1 MMKQKR
7 IVAVALG
14 LALSVS
20 PMIVLPTA
28 FADQVSGNPSSSIS
42 ARSTAPNPLDKFS
55 AEEKAYLEAN
65 YFTFPSTTDTSK
77 GFDGWNPS
85 VTEYTGLK
93 TTDVDGL
100 HNSNSKYEVVKDGD
114 ALFHYTG
121 ASGKDESGAKVAIW
135 SNGATAHAG
144 EKYDTR
150 TVTYTGRKSGASIT
164 YVFTTLSKVN
174 VPGVNDSGT
183 TGGATNTKGLNADE
197 KAFIDKYKDTI
208 ASALGID
215 GFAPSTTDYYGV
227 KESVL
232 DTVADKIPTA
242 NKGLKLLGA
251 PIEIDTNATGWL
263 ADGKTTQTKPAGT
276 DLAYRVTIRG
286 KSGGTVAYTLHT
298 RTLTIMD
305 KADAAELKNVTAT
318 ANGKQIQGFD
328 PTKTGTWTVPD
339 GAEVKLS
346 GLPDGW
352 GSYKNL
358 DAKPGT
364 LSYDIKKG
372 DVTVVTWTF
381 TYDSTTDPD
390 KPSTGADVLKGVAA
404 TVDGKP
410 LPSFDPTKS
419 GTYRV
424 ATGAEV
430 KISNVPSDWKLD
442 KTASDSKL
450 VFTASKDGTTVTW
463 TFEYQGKDD
472 DGATTN
478 PGDNAGNNSQNN
490 NVDTTSKPPVN
501 GANPLASTGV
511 GIGWVGWLI
520 GILAIIGGALGI
532 TVAVRKPKGKATDET
547 PAPEADDSEASSDQP
562 LNS

>member
-7 IVAVALG
+7 IVAVELG

-55 AEEKAYLEAN
+55 TEEKAFLN
-65 YFTFPSTTDTSK
+65 
-77 GFDGWNPS
+77 N
-85 VTEYTGLK
+85 
-93 TTDVDGL
+93 
-100 HNSNSKYEVVKDGD
+100 HKD
-114 ALFHYTG
+114 
-121 ASGKDESGAKVAIW
+121 K
-135 SNGATAHAG
+135 
-144 EKYDTR
+144 
-150 TVTYTGRKSGASIT
+150 
-164 YVFTTLSKVN
+164 
-174 VPGVNDSGT
+174 
-183 TGGATNTKGLNADE
+183 
-197 KAFIDKYKDTI
+197 I

-215 GFAPSTTDYYGV
+215 GFDPSTTDYYGV
-227 KESVL
+227 KESAL
-232 DTVADKIPTA
+232 DTVAGKIPTS
-242 NKGLKLLGA
+242 NTGLLKPMGA
-251 PIEIDTNATGWL
+251 PLEIDTNATGWL
-263 ADGKTTQTKPAGT
+263 VDGKIAKDKPSSG
-276 DLAYRVTIRG
+276 DMAYRVTIKG

-298 RTLTIMD
+298 ASQD
-305 KADAAELKNVTAT
+305 ASSKADPGELKGVTAT
-318 ANGKQIQGFD
+318 ANGKPVDGFA

-352 GSYKNL
+352 ASYKNL

-390 KPSTGADVLKGVAA
+390 KPATGVDALKGVTA

-450 VFTASKDGTTVTW
+450 VFAASKDGTTVTW

-472 DGATTN
+472 GGATTN

-490 NVDTTSKPPVN
+490 NDGTTSKPPVN
-501 GANPLASTGV
+501 GVSPLASTGV

-547 PAPEADDSEASSDQP
+547 PEADDSEASSDQP
-562 LNS
+562 RNA

>member
-55 AEEKAYLEAN
+55 TEEKAFLN
-65 YFTFPSTTDTSK
+65 
-77 GFDGWNPS
+77 N
-85 VTEYTGLK
+85 
-93 TTDVDGL
+93 
-100 HNSNSKYEVVKDGD
+100 HKD
-114 ALFHYTG
+114 
-121 ASGKDESGAKVAIW
+121 K
-135 SNGATAHAG
+135 
-144 EKYDTR
+144 
-150 TVTYTGRKSGASIT
+150 
-164 YVFTTLSKVN
+164 
-174 VPGVNDSGT
+174 
-183 TGGATNTKGLNADE
+183 
-197 KAFIDKYKDTI
+197 I

-215 GFAPSTTDYYGV
+215 GFDPSTTDYYGV
-227 KESVL
+227 KESAL
-232 DTVADKIPTA
+232 DTVAGKIPTS
-242 NKGLKLLGA
+242 NTGLLKPMGA
-251 PIEIDTNATGWL
+251 PLEIDTNATGWL
-263 ADGKTTQTKPAGT
+263 VDGKIAKDKPSSG
-276 DLAYRVTIRG
+276 DLAYRVTIKG
-286 KSGGTVAYTLHT
+286 KKSGGTVAYTLHT
-298 RTLTIMD
+298 ASQD
-305 KADAAELKNVTAT
+305 ASSKADPGELKGVTAT
-318 ANGKQIQGFD
+318 ANGTAVKDFNPVKD
-328 PTKTGTWTVPD
+328 GTYTVPD

-352 GSYKNL
+352 ASYKNL

-390 KPSTGADVLKGVAA
+390 KPVTGMDALKGVVA

-450 VFTASKDGTTVTW
+450 VFAASKDGTTVTW

-472 DGATTN
+472 GGATTN
-478 PGDNAGNNSQNN
+478 PGDNAGNKSQNN
-490 NVDTTSKPPVN
+490 NDGTTSKPTVN

>member
-42 ARSTAPNPLDKFS
+42 ARSTAPNPLDKFNT
-55 AEEKAYLEAN
+55 EEKAFLN
-65 YFTFPSTTDTSK
+65 
-77 GFDGWNPS
+77 N
-85 VTEYTGLK
+85 
-93 TTDVDGL
+93 
-100 HNSNSKYEVVKDGD
+100 HKD
-114 ALFHYTG
+114 
-121 ASGKDESGAKVAIW
+121 K
-135 SNGATAHAG
+135 
-144 EKYDTR
+144 
-150 TVTYTGRKSGASIT
+150 
-164 YVFTTLSKVN
+164 
-174 VPGVNDSGT
+174 
-183 TGGATNTKGLNADE
+183 
-197 KAFIDKYKDTI
+197 I

-215 GFAPSTTDYYGV
+215 GFDPSTTDYYGV
-227 KESVL
+227 KESAL
-232 DTVADKIPTA
+232 DTVAGKIPTS
-242 NKGLKLLGA
+242 NTGLLKPMGA
-251 PIEIDTNATGWL
+251 PLEIDTNATGWL
-263 ADGKTTQTKPAGT
+263 VDGKIAKDKPSSG
-276 DLAYRVTIRG
+276 DMAYRVTIKG

-298 RTLTIMD
+298 ASQD
-305 KADAAELKNVTAT
+305 ASSKADPGELKGVTAT
-318 ANGKQIQGFD
+318 ANGKPVDGFA

-352 GSYKNL
+352 ASYKNL

-390 KPSTGADVLKGVAA
+390 KPATGVDALKGVTA

-442 KTASDSKL
+442 KTASDLKL
-450 VFTASKDGTTVTW
+450 VFAASKDGTTVTW

-472 DGATTN
+472 GGATTN
-478 PGDNAGNNSQNN
+478 PGDNAGNKSQNN
-490 NVDTTSKPPVN
+490 NDGTTSKPTVN

>member
-55 AEEKAYLEAN
+55 TEEKAFLN
-65 YFTFPSTTDTSK
+65 NHK
-77 GFDGWNPS
+77 G
-85 VTEYTGLK
+85 K
-93 TTDVDGL
+93 
-100 HNSNSKYEVVKDGD
+100 
-114 ALFHYTG
+114 
-121 ASGKDESGAKVAIW
+121 
-135 SNGATAHAG
+135 
-144 EKYDTR
+144 
-150 TVTYTGRKSGASIT
+150 
-164 YVFTTLSKVN
+164 
-174 VPGVNDSGT
+174 
-183 TGGATNTKGLNADE
+183 
-197 KAFIDKYKDTI
+197 I

-215 GFAPSTTDYYGV
+215 GFDPSTTDYYGV
-227 KESVL
+227 KESAL
-232 DTVADKIPTA
+232 DTVAGKIPTS
-242 NKGLKLLGA
+242 NTGLLKPMGA
-251 PIEIDTNATGWL
+251 PLEIDTNATGWL
-263 ADGKTTQTKPAGT
+263 VDGKIAKDKPSSG
-276 DLAYRVTIRG
+276 DMAYRVTIKG

-298 RTLTIMD
+298 ASQD
-305 KADAAELKNVTAT
+305 ASSKADPGELKGVTAT
-318 ANGKQIQGFD
+318 ANGTAVTDFNPVKD
-328 PTKTGTWTVPD
+328 GTYTVPD
-339 GAEVKLS
+339 DAEVKLS

-352 GSYKNL
+352 ASYKNL

-390 KPSTGADVLKGVAA
+390 KPATGVDALKGVTA

-450 VFTASKDGTTVTW
+450 VFAASKDGTTVTW

-472 DGATTN
+472 GGATTN
-478 PGDNAGNNSQNN
+478 PGDNAGNKSQNN
-490 NVDTTSKPPVN
+490 NDGTTSKPTVN

>member
-55 AEEKAYLEAN
+55 
-65 YFTFPSTTDTSK
+65 
-77 GFDGWNPS
+77 
-85 VTEYTGLK
+85 
-93 TTDVDGL
+93 
-100 HNSNSKYEVVKDGD
+100 
-114 ALFHYTG
+114 
-121 ASGKDESGAKVAIW
+121 
-135 SNGATAHAG
+135 TA
-144 EKYDTR
+144 
-150 TVTYTGRKSGASIT
+150 
-164 YVFTTLSKVN
+164 
-174 VPGVNDSGT
+174 
-183 TGGATNTKGLNADE
+183 E
-197 KAFIDKYKDTI
+197 KAFLNNHKDEI

-215 GFAPSTTDYYGV
+215 RFDPSTTDYFGV
-227 KESVL
+227 KESAL
-232 DTVADKIPTA
+232 DTIADKIPTS
-242 NKGLKLLGA
+242 NTGLLKPMGA
-251 PIEIDTNATGWL
+251 PLEIDTNAAGWL
-263 ADGKTTQTKPAGT
+263 VDGKITQSKSTSG
-276 DLAYRVTIRG
+276 DLAYRVTIKG
-286 KSGGTVAYTLHT
+286 KKSGGTVAYTLHT
-298 RTLTIMD
+298 ASQD
-305 KADAAELKNVTAT
+305 ASSKADPGELKGVTAT
-318 ANGKQIQGFD
+318 ADGKPVQGFD
-328 PTKTGTWTVPD
+328 PTKTGTWTIPD

-352 GSYKNL
+352 ASYKNL

-390 KPSTGADVLKGVAA
+390 KPATGADALKGVAV

-419 GTYRV
+419 GTYKV
-424 ATGAEV
+424 AKGAEV
-430 KISNVPSDWKLD
+430 KFSNVPSDWKLA
-442 KTASDSKL
+442 KSASDSKL

-472 DGATTN
+472 DGATIN
-478 PGDNAGNNSQNN
+478 PDDNAGNNSQNN
-490 NVDTTSKPPVN
+490 NDGTTSKPPAN
-501 GANPLASTGV
+501 GVSPLASTGV

-520 GILAIIGGALGI
+520 GILVVIGGALGI

-547 PAPEADDSEASSDQP
+547 PEADDSEASSDQP
-562 LNS
+562 RNA

>member
-55 AEEKAYLEAN
+55 TEEKAFLN
-65 YFTFPSTTDTSK
+65 
-77 GFDGWNPS
+77 N
-85 VTEYTGLK
+85 
-93 TTDVDGL
+93 
-100 HNSNSKYEVVKDGD
+100 HKD
-114 ALFHYTG
+114 
-121 ASGKDESGAKVAIW
+121 K
-135 SNGATAHAG
+135 
-144 EKYDTR
+144 
-150 TVTYTGRKSGASIT
+150 
-164 YVFTTLSKVN
+164 
-174 VPGVNDSGT
+174 
-183 TGGATNTKGLNADE
+183 
-197 KAFIDKYKDTI
+197 I

-215 GFAPSTTDYYGV
+215 GFDPSTTDYYGV
-227 KESVL
+227 KESAL
-232 DTVADKIPTA
+232 DTVAGKIPTS
-242 NKGLKLLGA
+242 NTGLLKPMGA
-251 PIEIDTNATGWL
+251 PLEIDTNATGWL
-263 ADGKTTQTKPAGT
+263 VDGKIAKDKPSSG
-276 DLAYRVTIRG
+276 DMAYRVTIKG

-298 RTLTIMD
+298 ASQD
-305 KADAAELKNVTAT
+305 ASSKADPGELKGVTAT
-318 ANGKQIQGFD
+318 ANGTAVTDFNPVKD
-328 PTKTGTWTVPD
+328 GTYTVPD

-352 GSYKNL
+352 ASYKNL

-390 KPSTGADVLKGVAA
+390 KPATGVDALKGVTA

-450 VFTASKDGTTVTW
+450 VFAASKDGTTVTW

-472 DGATTN
+472 GGATTN
-478 PGDNAGNNSQNN
+478 PGDNAGNKSQNN
-490 NVDTTSKPPVN
+490 NDGTTSKPTVN

>member
-20 PMIVLPTA
+20 PMIMLPTA

-55 AEEKAYLEAN
+55 
-65 YFTFPSTTDTSK
+65 
-77 GFDGWNPS
+77 
-85 VTEYTGLK
+85 
-93 TTDVDGL
+93 
-100 HNSNSKYEVVKDGD
+100 
-114 ALFHYTG
+114 
-121 ASGKDESGAKVAIW
+121 
-135 SNGATAHAG
+135 TA
-144 EKYDTR
+144 
-150 TVTYTGRKSGASIT
+150 
-164 YVFTTLSKVN
+164 
-174 VPGVNDSGT
+174 
-183 TGGATNTKGLNADE
+183 E
-197 KAFIDKYKDTI
+197 KAFLNNHKDEI

-215 GFAPSTTDYYGV
+215 RFDPSTTDYSGV
-227 KESVL
+227 KESAL
-232 DTVADKIPTA
+232 DTIADKIPTS
-242 NKGLKLLGA
+242 NTGLLKPMGA
-251 PIEIDTNATGWL
+251 PLEIDTNAAGWL
-263 ADGKTTQTKPAGT
+263 VDGKITQSKSTSG
-276 DLAYRVTIRG
+276 DLAYRVTIKG

-298 RTLTIMD
+298 ASQD
-305 KADAAELKNVTAT
+305 ASSKADPGELKGVTAT
-318 ANGKQIQGFD
+318 ANGTAVTDFNPVKDGTYTVPDDAEVKIGDVPDGWKLDHKADSKTGTLTFTCTKDDVTVTWTFKYDDGTTTPSTGDKADPSELAGVTATADGKPVDGFA

-352 GSYKNL
+352 ASYKNL

-390 KPSTGADVLKGVAA
+390 KPATGVDALKGVTA

-450 VFTASKDGTTVTW
+450 VFAASKDGTTVTW

-472 DGATTN
+472 DGATIN
-478 PGDNAGNNSQNN
+478 PDDNAGNKSQNN
-490 NVDTTSKPPVN
+490 NDGTTSKPTVN
-501 GANPLASTGV
+501 GVSPLASTGV

>member
-55 AEEKAYLEAN
+55 AEEKASL
-65 YFTFPSTTDTSK
+65 DK
-77 GFDGWNPS
+77 
-85 VTEYTGLK
+85 
-93 TTDVDGL
+93 
-100 HNSNSKYEVVKDGD
+100 
-114 ALFHYTG
+114 
-121 ASGKDESGAKVAIW
+121 
-135 SNGATAHAG
+135 
-144 EKYDTR
+144 
-150 TVTYTGRKSGASIT
+150 IT
-164 YVFTTLSKVN
+164 
-174 VPGVNDSGT
+174 
-183 TGGATNTKGLNADE
+183 
-197 KAFIDKYKDTI
+197 
-208 ASALGID
+208 SALGID
-215 GFAPSTTDYYGV
+215 GFDPSTTDYYGV
-227 KESVL
+227 KESSL
-232 DTVADKIPTA
+232 DTVAGKIPTA
-242 NKGLKLLGA
+242 NSDLTSQKA
-251 PIEIDTNATGWL
+251 PLEIDTANTGWL
-263 ADGKTTQTKPAGT
+263 VDGKIAKDKPSSG
-276 DLAYRVTIRG
+276 DMAYRVTIKG

-298 RTLTIMD
+298 ASQD
-305 KADAAELKNVTAT
+305 ASSKADPGELKGVTAT
-318 ANGKQIQGFD
+318 ANGTAVKDFN
-328 PTKTGTWTVPD
+328 PVKTGTWTVPD

-352 GSYKNL
+352 ASYKNL

-381 TYDSTTDPD
+381 TYDSATDPD
-390 KPSTGADVLKGVAA
+390 KPVTGVDALKGVAA

-419 GTYRV
+419 GTYKV

-450 VFTASKDGTTVTW
+450 VFAASKDGTTVTW

-472 DGATTN
+472 GGATTN
-478 PGDNAGNNSQNN
+478 PGDNAGNKSQNN
-490 NVDTTSKPPVN
+490 NDGTTSKPTVN

>member
-55 AEEKAYLEAN
+55 TEEKAFLN
-65 YFTFPSTTDTSK
+65 
-77 GFDGWNPS
+77 N
-85 VTEYTGLK
+85 
-93 TTDVDGL
+93 
-100 HNSNSKYEVVKDGD
+100 HKD
-114 ALFHYTG
+114 
-121 ASGKDESGAKVAIW
+121 K
-135 SNGATAHAG
+135 
-144 EKYDTR
+144 
-150 TVTYTGRKSGASIT
+150 
-164 YVFTTLSKVN
+164 
-174 VPGVNDSGT
+174 
-183 TGGATNTKGLNADE
+183 
-197 KAFIDKYKDTI
+197 I
-208 ASALGID
+208 ASALGVD
-215 GFAPSTTDYYGV
+215 GFDPSTTDYYGV
-227 KESVL
+227 KESAL
-232 DTVADKIPTA
+232 DTVAGKIPTS
-242 NKGLKLLGA
+242 NTGLLKPMGA
-251 PIEIDTNATGWL
+251 PLEIDTNATGWL
-263 ADGKTTQTKPAGT
+263 VDGKIAKDKPSSG
-276 DLAYRVTIRG
+276 DMAYRVTIKG

-298 RTLTIMD
+298 ASQD
-305 KADAAELKNVTAT
+305 ASSKADPGELKGVTAT
-318 ANGKQIQGFD
+318 ANGTAVTDFNPVKD
-328 PTKTGTWTVPD
+328 GTYTVPD
-339 GAEVKLS
+339 DAEVKI
-346 GLPDGW
+346 GDVPDGW
-352 GSYKNL
+352 ASYKNL

-390 KPSTGADVLKGVAA
+390 KPATGVDALKGVAA

-430 KISNVPSDWKLD
+430 KILNVPSDWKLD

-450 VFTASKDGTTVTW
+450 VFAASKDGTTVTW

-472 DGATTN
+472 GGATTN
-478 PGDNAGNNSQNN
+478 PGDNAGNKSQNN
-490 NVDTTSKPPVN
+490 NDGTASKPPVN

>member
-14 LALSVS
+14 LALSIS

-55 AEEKAYLEAN
+55 TEEKAFLN
-65 YFTFPSTTDTSK
+65 
-77 GFDGWNPS
+77 N
-85 VTEYTGLK
+85 
-93 TTDVDGL
+93 
-100 HNSNSKYEVVKDGD
+100 H
-114 ALFHYTG
+114 
-121 ASGKDESGAKVAIW
+121 KDE
-135 SNGATAHAG
+135 
-144 EKYDTR
+144 
-150 TVTYTGRKSGASIT
+150 
-164 YVFTTLSKVN
+164 
-174 VPGVNDSGT
+174 
-183 TGGATNTKGLNADE
+183 
-197 KAFIDKYKDTI
+197 I

-215 GFAPSTTDYYGV
+215 GFDPSTTDYFGV
-227 KESVL
+227 KESAL
-232 DTVADKIPTA
+232 DTVADKIPTS
-242 NKGLKLLGA
+242 NTGLLKPMGA
-251 PIEIDTNATGWL
+251 PLEIDTNATGWL
-263 ADGKTTQTKPAGT
+263 VDGKITQSKSTSG
-276 DLAYRVTIRG
+276 DLAYRVTIKG
-286 KSGGTVAYTLHT
+286 KKSGGTVAYTLHT
-298 RTLTIMD
+298 ASQD
-305 KADAAELKNVTAT
+305 ASSKADPGELKGVTAT
-318 ANGKQIQGFD
+318 ADGKPVQGFD
-328 PTKTGTWTVPD
+328 PTKTGTWTIPD

-352 GSYKNL
+352 ASYKNL

-390 KPSTGADVLKGVAA
+390 KPATGADALKGVAV

-419 GTYRV
+419 GTYKV
-424 ATGAEV
+424 AKGAEV
-430 KISNVPSDWKLD
+430 KFSNVPSDWKLA
-442 KTASDSKL
+442 KSASDSKL

-472 DGATTN
+472 DGATIN
-478 PGDNAGNNSQNN
+478 PDDNAGNNSQNN
-490 NVDTTSKPPVN
+490 NDGTTSKPPAN
-501 GANPLASTGV
+501 GVSPLASTGV

-520 GILAIIGGALGI
+520 GILVVIGGALGI

-547 PAPEADDSEASSDQP
+547 PEADDSEASSDQP
-562 LNS
+562 RNA

>member
-55 AEEKAYLEAN
+55 TEEKAFLN
-65 YFTFPSTTDTSK
+65 
-77 GFDGWNPS
+77 N
-85 VTEYTGLK
+85 
-93 TTDVDGL
+93 
-100 HNSNSKYEVVKDGD
+100 HKD
-114 ALFHYTG
+114 
-121 ASGKDESGAKVAIW
+121 K
-135 SNGATAHAG
+135 
-144 EKYDTR
+144 
-150 TVTYTGRKSGASIT
+150 
-164 YVFTTLSKVN
+164 
-174 VPGVNDSGT
+174 
-183 TGGATNTKGLNADE
+183 
-197 KAFIDKYKDTI
+197 I

-215 GFAPSTTDYYGV
+215 GFDPSTTDYYGV
-227 KESVL
+227 KESAL
-232 DTVADKIPTA
+232 DTVAGKIPTS
-242 NKGLKLLGA
+242 NTGLLKPMGA
-251 PIEIDTNATGWL
+251 PLEIDTNATGWL
-263 ADGKTTQTKPAGT
+263 VDGKIAKDKPSSG
-276 DLAYRVTIRG
+276 DMAYRVTIKG

-298 RTLTIMD
+298 ASQD
-305 KADAAELKNVTAT
+305 ASSKADPGELKGVTAT
-318 ANGKQIQGFD
+318 ANGKPVDGFD

-352 GSYKNL
+352 ASYKNL

-381 TYDSTTDPD
+381 TYDSATDPD
-390 KPSTGADVLKGVAA
+390 KPVTGVDALKGVAA

-419 GTYRV
+419 GTYKV

-450 VFTASKDGTTVTW
+450 VFAASKDGTTVTW

-472 DGATTN
+472 GGATTN
-478 PGDNAGNNSQNN
+478 PGDNAGNKSQNN
-490 NVDTTSKPPVN
+490 NDGTTSKPPVN

>member
-55 AEEKAYLEAN
+55 AEEKASL
-65 YFTFPSTTDTSK
+65 
-77 GFDGWNPS
+77 
-85 VTEYTGLK
+85 
-93 TTDVDGL
+93 
-100 HNSNSKYEVVKDGD
+100 
-114 ALFHYTG
+114 
-121 ASGKDESGAKVAIW
+121 
-135 SNGATAHAG
+135 
-144 EKYDTR
+144 
-150 TVTYTGRKSGASIT
+150 
-164 YVFTTLSKVN
+164 
-174 VPGVNDSGT
+174 
-183 TGGATNTKGLNADE
+183 
-197 KAFIDKYKDTI
+197 DKI

-215 GFAPSTTDYYGV
+215 GFDPSTTDYYGV
-227 KESVL
+227 KESSL
-232 DTVADKIPTA
+232 DTVAGKIPTA
-242 NKGLKLLGA
+242 NSDLTSQKA
-251 PIEIDTNATGWL
+251 PLEIDTANTGWL
-263 ADGKTTQTKPAGT
+263 VDGKIAKDKPSSG
-276 DLAYRVTIRG
+276 DMAYRVTIKG

-298 RTLTIMD
+298 ASQD
-305 KADAAELKNVTAT
+305 ASSKADPGELKGVTAT
-318 ANGKQIQGFD
+318 ANGTAVKDFNPVKD
-328 PTKTGTWTVPD
+328 GTYTVPD
-339 GAEVKLS
+339 DAEVKLS

-352 GSYKNL
+352 ASYKNL

-381 TYDSTTDPD
+381 TYDSATDPD
-390 KPSTGADVLKGVAA
+390 KPVTGVDALKGVAA

-419 GTYRV
+419 GTYKV

-450 VFTASKDGTTVTW
+450 VFAASKDGTTVTW

-472 DGATTN
+472 GGATTN
-478 PGDNAGNNSQNN
+478 PGDNAGNKSQNN
-490 NVDTTSKPPVN
+490 NDGTTSKPPVN

-547 PAPEADDSEASSDQP
+547 PTPEADDSEASSDQP

>member
-55 AEEKAYLEAN
+55 TEEKAFLN
-65 YFTFPSTTDTSK
+65 
-77 GFDGWNPS
+77 N
-85 VTEYTGLK
+85 
-93 TTDVDGL
+93 
-100 HNSNSKYEVVKDGD
+100 HKD
-114 ALFHYTG
+114 
-121 ASGKDESGAKVAIW
+121 K
-135 SNGATAHAG
+135 
-144 EKYDTR
+144 
-150 TVTYTGRKSGASIT
+150 
-164 YVFTTLSKVN
+164 
-174 VPGVNDSGT
+174 
-183 TGGATNTKGLNADE
+183 
-197 KAFIDKYKDTI
+197 I

-215 GFAPSTTDYYGV
+215 GFDPSTTDYYGV
-227 KESVL
+227 KESAL
-232 DTVADKIPTA
+232 DTVAGKIPTS
-242 NKGLKLLGA
+242 NTGLLKPMGA
-251 PIEIDTNATGWL
+251 PLEIDTNATGWL
-263 ADGKTTQTKPAGT
+263 VDGKIAKDKPSSG
-276 DLAYRVTIRG
+276 DMAYRVTIKG

-298 RTLTIMD
+298 ASQD
-305 KADAAELKNVTAT
+305 ASSKADPGELKGVTAT
-318 ANGKQIQGFD
+318 ANG
-328 PTKTGTWTVPD
+328 T
-339 GAEVKLS
+339 A
-346 GLPDGW
+346 
-352 GSYKNL
+352 
-358 DAKPGT
+358 
-364 LSYDIKKG
+364 
-372 DVTVVTWTF
+372 VTWTF

-390 KPSTGADVLKGVAA
+390 KPATGVDALKGVTA

-450 VFTASKDGTTVTW
+450 VFAASKDGTTVTW
-463 TFEYQGKDD
+463 TFEYQGKDEG
-472 DGATTN
+472 GATTN
-478 PGDNAGNNSQNN
+478 PGDNAGNKSQNN
-490 NVDTTSKPPVN
+490 NDGTTSKPTVN

>member
-55 AEEKAYLEAN
+55 TEEKAFLN
-65 YFTFPSTTDTSK
+65 
-77 GFDGWNPS
+77 N
-85 VTEYTGLK
+85 
-93 TTDVDGL
+93 
-100 HNSNSKYEVVKDGD
+100 HKD
-114 ALFHYTG
+114 
-121 ASGKDESGAKVAIW
+121 K
-135 SNGATAHAG
+135 
-144 EKYDTR
+144 
-150 TVTYTGRKSGASIT
+150 
-164 YVFTTLSKVN
+164 
-174 VPGVNDSGT
+174 
-183 TGGATNTKGLNADE
+183 
-197 KAFIDKYKDTI
+197 I

-215 GFAPSTTDYYGV
+215 GFDPSTTDYYGV
-227 KESVL
+227 KESAL
-232 DTVADKIPTA
+232 DTVAGKIPTS
-242 NKGLKLLGA
+242 NTGLLKPMGA
-251 PIEIDTNATGWL
+251 PLEIDTNATGWL
-263 ADGKTTQTKPAGT
+263 VDGKITQSKSTSG
-276 DLAYRVTIRG
+276 DMAYRVTIKSK

-298 RTLTIMD
+298 ASQD
-305 KADAAELKNVTAT
+305 ASSKADPGELKGVTAT
-318 ANGKQIQGFD
+318 ADGKPVDGFN
-328 PTKTGTWTVPD
+328 PTKTGTWTIPD

-352 GSYKNL
+352 ASYKNL

-390 KPSTGADVLKGVAA
+390 KPATGADALKGVAA

-424 ATGAEV
+424 AKGAEV
-430 KISNVPSDWKLD
+430 KFSNVPSDWKLV
-442 KTASDSKL
+442 KAASDSKL

-472 DGATTN
+472 DGATIN
-478 PGDNAGNNSQNN
+478 PDDNAGNNSQNN
-490 NVDTTSKPPVN
+490 NDGTTSKPPAN
-501 GANPLASTGV
+501 GVSPLASTGV

-520 GILAIIGGALGI
+520 GILVVIGGALGI

-547 PAPEADDSEASSDQP
+547 PEADDSEASSDQP
-562 LNS
+562 RNA

>member
-20 PMIVLPTA
+20 PMIMLPTA

-55 AEEKAYLEAN
+55 
-65 YFTFPSTTDTSK
+65 
-77 GFDGWNPS
+77 
-85 VTEYTGLK
+85 
-93 TTDVDGL
+93 
-100 HNSNSKYEVVKDGD
+100 
-114 ALFHYTG
+114 
-121 ASGKDESGAKVAIW
+121 
-135 SNGATAHAG
+135 TA
-144 EKYDTR
+144 
-150 TVTYTGRKSGASIT
+150 
-164 YVFTTLSKVN
+164 
-174 VPGVNDSGT
+174 
-183 TGGATNTKGLNADE
+183 E
-197 KAFIDKYKDTI
+197 KAFLNNHKDEI

-215 GFAPSTTDYYGV
+215 RFDPSTTDYFGV
-227 KESVL
+227 KESAL
-232 DTVADKIPTA
+232 DTIADKIPTS
-242 NKGLKLLGA
+242 NTGLLKPMGA
-251 PIEIDTNATGWL
+251 PLEIDTNAAGWL
-263 ADGKTTQTKPAGT
+263 VDGKITQSKSTSG
-276 DLAYRVTIRG
+276 DLAYRVTIKG
-286 KSGGTVAYTLHT
+286 KKSGGTVAYTLHT
-298 RTLTIMD
+298 ASQD
-305 KADAAELKNVTAT
+305 ASSKADPGELKGVTAT
-318 ANGKQIQGFD
+318 ADGKPVQGFD
-328 PTKTGTWTVPD
+328 PTKTGTWIIPD

-352 GSYKNL
+352 ASYKNL

-390 KPSTGADVLKGVAA
+390 KPATGADALKGVAV

-419 GTYRV
+419 GTYKV
-424 ATGAEV
+424 AKGAEV
-430 KISNVPSDWKLD
+430 KFSNVPSDWKLA
-442 KTASDSKL
+442 KSASDSKL

-472 DGATTN
+472 DGATIN
-478 PGDNAGNNSQNN
+478 PDDNAGNNSQNN
-490 NVDTTSKPPVN
+490 NDGTTSKPPAN
-501 GANPLASTGV
+501 GVSPLASTGV

-520 GILAIIGGALGI
+520 GILVVIGGALGI

-547 PAPEADDSEASSDQP
+547 PEADDSEASSDQP
-562 LNS
+562 RNA

>member
-55 AEEKAYLEAN
+55 AEEKASL
-65 YFTFPSTTDTSK
+65 
-77 GFDGWNPS
+77 
-85 VTEYTGLK
+85 
-93 TTDVDGL
+93 
-100 HNSNSKYEVVKDGD
+100 
-114 ALFHYTG
+114 
-121 ASGKDESGAKVAIW
+121 
-135 SNGATAHAG
+135 
-144 EKYDTR
+144 
-150 TVTYTGRKSGASIT
+150 
-164 YVFTTLSKVN
+164 
-174 VPGVNDSGT
+174 
-183 TGGATNTKGLNADE
+183 
-197 KAFIDKYKDTI
+197 DKI

-215 GFAPSTTDYYGV
+215 GFDPSTTDYYGV
-227 KESVL
+227 KESSL
-232 DTVADKIPTA
+232 DTVAGKIPTA
-242 NKGLKLLGA
+242 NSDLTSQKA
-251 PIEIDTNATGWL
+251 PLEIDTANTGWL
-263 ADGKTTQTKPAGT
+263 VDGKIAKDKPSSG
-276 DLAYRVTIRG
+276 DMAYRVTIKG

-298 RTLTIMD
+298 ASQD
-305 KADAAELKNVTAT
+305 ASSKADPGELKGVTAT
-318 ANGKQIQGFD
+318 ANGTAVKDFNPVKDGTYTVPDDAEVKIGDVPDGWKLDHKTDSKTGTLTFTCTKDDVTVTWTFKYDDGTTTPSTGDKADPSELAGVTATADGKPVDGFD

-352 GSYKNL
+352 ASYKNL

-381 TYDSTTDPD
+381 TYDSATDPD
-390 KPSTGADVLKGVAA
+390 KPVTGVDALKGVAA

-419 GTYRV
+419 GTYKV

-450 VFTASKDGTTVTW
+450 VFAASKDGTTVTW

-472 DGATTN
+472 GGATTN
-478 PGDNAGNNSQNN
+478 PGDNAGNKSQNN
-490 NVDTTSKPPVN
+490 NDGTTSKPPVEAS
-501 GANPLASTGV
+501 GLAGSSAFSPSSAEHWESRSLSASRRARPRTRPRP
-511 GIGWVGWLI
+511 
-520 GILAIIGGALGI
+520 
-532 TVAVRKPKGKATDET
+532 RKPMTAKRH
-547 PAPEADDSEASSDQP
+547 PISR
-562 LNS
+562 

>member
-20 PMIVLPTA
+20 PMIMLPTA

-55 AEEKAYLEAN
+55 
-65 YFTFPSTTDTSK
+65 
-77 GFDGWNPS
+77 
-85 VTEYTGLK
+85 
-93 TTDVDGL
+93 
-100 HNSNSKYEVVKDGD
+100 
-114 ALFHYTG
+114 
-121 ASGKDESGAKVAIW
+121 
-135 SNGATAHAG
+135 TA
-144 EKYDTR
+144 
-150 TVTYTGRKSGASIT
+150 
-164 YVFTTLSKVN
+164 
-174 VPGVNDSGT
+174 
-183 TGGATNTKGLNADE
+183 E
-197 KAFIDKYKDTI
+197 KAFLNNHKDEI

-215 GFAPSTTDYYGV
+215 RFDPSTTDYSGV
-227 KESVL
+227 KESAL
-232 DTVADKIPTA
+232 DTIADKIPTS
-242 NKGLKLLGA
+242 NTGLLKPMGA
-251 PIEIDTNATGWL
+251 PLEIDTNAAGWL
-263 ADGKTTQTKPAGT
+263 VDGKITQSKSTSG
-276 DLAYRVTIRG
+276 DLAYRVTIKG
-286 KSGGTVAYTLHT
+286 KKSGGTVAYTLHT
-298 RTLTIMD
+298 ASQD
-305 KADAAELKNVTAT
+305 ASSKADPGELKGVTAT
-318 ANGKQIQGFD
+318 ANGTAVKDFNPVKDGTYTVPDGAQVKIGNVPDGWKILSADSNTGTLTFTCTKDDVTVTWTFKYDDGTTTPSTGDKADPSELAGVTATADGKPVDGFN
-328 PTKTGTWTVPD
+328 PTKTGTWTIPD

-352 GSYKNL
+352 ASYKNL

-390 KPSTGADVLKGVAA
+390 KPATGADALKGVAA

-419 GTYRV
+419 GTYKV
-424 ATGAEV
+424 AKGAEV

-490 NVDTTSKPPVN
+490 NDGTTSKPPAN

>member
-55 AEEKAYLEAN
+55 AEEKASL
-65 YFTFPSTTDTSK
+65 
-77 GFDGWNPS
+77 
-85 VTEYTGLK
+85 
-93 TTDVDGL
+93 
-100 HNSNSKYEVVKDGD
+100 
-114 ALFHYTG
+114 
-121 ASGKDESGAKVAIW
+121 
-135 SNGATAHAG
+135 
-144 EKYDTR
+144 
-150 TVTYTGRKSGASIT
+150 
-164 YVFTTLSKVN
+164 
-174 VPGVNDSGT
+174 
-183 TGGATNTKGLNADE
+183 
-197 KAFIDKYKDTI
+197 DKI

-215 GFAPSTTDYYGV
+215 GFDPSTTDYYGV
-227 KESVL
+227 KESSL
-232 DTVADKIPTA
+232 DTVAGKIPTA
-242 NKGLKLLGA
+242 NSDLTSQKA
-251 PIEIDTNATGWL
+251 PLEIDTANTGWL
-263 ADGKTTQTKPAGT
+263 VDGKIAKDKPSSG
-276 DLAYRVTIRG
+276 DLAYRVTIKG
-286 KSGGTVAYTLHT
+286 KKSGGTVAYTLHT
-298 RTLTIMD
+298 ASQD
-305 KADAAELKNVTAT
+305 ASSKADPGELKGVTAT
-318 ANGKQIQGFD
+318 ANGTAVKDFNPVKDGTYTVPDGAEVKIGDVPDGWKLDHKADSKTGTLTCTCTKDDVTVTWTFKYDDGTTTPRTGDKADPSELAGVTATADGKPVDGFY

-352 GSYKNL
+352 ASYKNL

-390 KPSTGADVLKGVAA
+390 KPATGVDALKGVAA

-424 ATGAEV
+424 AKGAEV

-472 DGATTN
+472 DGATIN
-478 PGDNAGNNSQNN
+478 PDDNAGNNSQNN
-490 NVDTTSKPPVN
+490 NDGTTSKPPAN
-501 GANPLASTGV
+501 GVSPLASTGV

-520 GILAIIGGALGI
+520 GILVVIGGALGI

-547 PAPEADDSEASSDQP
+547 PEADDSEASSDQP
-562 LNS
+562 RNA

>member
-20 PMIVLPTA
+20 PMIMLPTA

-55 AEEKAYLEAN
+55 
-65 YFTFPSTTDTSK
+65 
-77 GFDGWNPS
+77 
-85 VTEYTGLK
+85 
-93 TTDVDGL
+93 
-100 HNSNSKYEVVKDGD
+100 
-114 ALFHYTG
+114 
-121 ASGKDESGAKVAIW
+121 
-135 SNGATAHAG
+135 TA
-144 EKYDTR
+144 
-150 TVTYTGRKSGASIT
+150 
-164 YVFTTLSKVN
+164 
-174 VPGVNDSGT
+174 
-183 TGGATNTKGLNADE
+183 E
-197 KAFIDKYKDTI
+197 KAFLNNHKDEI

-215 GFAPSTTDYYGV
+215 RFDPSTTDYFGV
-227 KESVL
+227 KESAL
-232 DTVADKIPTA
+232 DTIADKIPTS
-242 NKGLKLLGA
+242 NTGLLKPMGA
-251 PIEIDTNATGWL
+251 PLEIDTNAAGWL
-263 ADGKTTQTKPAGT
+263 VDGKITQSKSTSG
-276 DLAYRVTIRG
+276 DLAYRVTIKG
-286 KSGGTVAYTLHT
+286 KKSGGTVAYTLHT
-298 RTLTIMD
+298 ASQD
-305 KADAAELKNVTAT
+305 ASSKADPGELKGVTAT
-318 ANGKQIQGFD
+318 ADGKPVQGFD
-328 PTKTGTWTVPD
+328 PTKTGTWTIPD

-352 GSYKNL
+352 ASYKNL

-390 KPSTGADVLKGVAA
+390 KPATGADALKGVAV

-419 GTYRV
+419 GTYKV
-424 ATGAEV
+424 AKGAEV
-430 KISNVPSDWKLD
+430 KFSNVPSDWKLA
-442 KTASDSKL
+442 KSASDSKL

-472 DGATTN
+472 DGATIN
-478 PGDNAGNNSQNN
+478 PGDNAGNKSQNN
-490 NVDTTSKPPVN
+490 NDGTTSKPPVN

>member
-55 AEEKAYLEAN
+55 TEEKAFLN
-65 YFTFPSTTDTSK
+65 
-77 GFDGWNPS
+77 N
-85 VTEYTGLK
+85 
-93 TTDVDGL
+93 
-100 HNSNSKYEVVKDGD
+100 HKD
-114 ALFHYTG
+114 
-121 ASGKDESGAKVAIW
+121 K
-135 SNGATAHAG
+135 
-144 EKYDTR
+144 
-150 TVTYTGRKSGASIT
+150 
-164 YVFTTLSKVN
+164 
-174 VPGVNDSGT
+174 
-183 TGGATNTKGLNADE
+183 
-197 KAFIDKYKDTI
+197 I

-215 GFAPSTTDYYGV
+215 GFDPSTTDYYGV
-227 KESVL
+227 KESAL
-232 DTVADKIPTA
+232 DTVAGKIPTS
-242 NKGLKLLGA
+242 NTGLLKPMGA
-251 PIEIDTNATGWL
+251 PLEIDTNATGWL
-263 ADGKTTQTKPAGT
+263 VDGKIAKDKPSSG
-276 DLAYRVTIRG
+276 DMAYRVTIKG

-298 RTLTIMD
+298 ASQD
-305 KADAAELKNVTAT
+305 ASSKADPGELKGVTAT
-318 ANGKQIQGFD
+318 ANGKPVDGFA

-352 GSYKNL
+352 ASYKNL

-390 KPSTGADVLKGVAA
+390 KPATGVDALKGVTA

-450 VFTASKDGTTVTW
+450 VFAASKDGTTVTW

-472 DGATTN
+472 GGATIN
-478 PGDNAGNNSQNN
+478 PGDNAGNKSQNN
-490 NVDTTSKPPVN
+490 NDGTTSKPPVN
-501 GANPLASTGV
+501 GVSPLASTGV

>member
-55 AEEKAYLEAN
+55 TEEKAFLN
-65 YFTFPSTTDTSK
+65 
-77 GFDGWNPS
+77 N
-85 VTEYTGLK
+85 
-93 TTDVDGL
+93 
-100 HNSNSKYEVVKDGD
+100 HKD
-114 ALFHYTG
+114 
-121 ASGKDESGAKVAIW
+121 K
-135 SNGATAHAG
+135 
-144 EKYDTR
+144 
-150 TVTYTGRKSGASIT
+150 
-164 YVFTTLSKVN
+164 
-174 VPGVNDSGT
+174 
-183 TGGATNTKGLNADE
+183 
-197 KAFIDKYKDTI
+197 I

-215 GFAPSTTDYYGV
+215 GFDPSTTDYYGV
-227 KESVL
+227 KESAL
-232 DTVADKIPTA
+232 DTVAGKIPTS
-242 NKGLKLLGA
+242 NTGLLKPMGA
-251 PIEIDTNATGWL
+251 PLEIDTNATGWL
-263 ADGKTTQTKPAGT
+263 VDGKIAKDKPSSG
-276 DLAYRVTIRG
+276 DLAYRVTIKG

-298 RTLTIMD
+298 ASQD
-305 KADAAELKNVTAT
+305 ASSKADPGELKGVTAT
-318 ANGKQIQGFD
+318 ANGTAVTDFNPVKD
-328 PTKTGTWTVPD
+328 GTYTVPD

-352 GSYKNL
+352 ASYKNL

-390 KPSTGADVLKGVAA
+390 KPVTGVDALKGVVA

-424 ATGAEV
+424 AKGAEV

-450 VFTASKDGTTVTW
+450 VFAASKDGTTVTW

-472 DGATTN
+472 GGATIN
-478 PGDNAGNNSQNN
+478 PGDNAGNKSQNN
-490 NVDTTSKPPVN
+490 NDGTTSKPPVN

>member
-20 PMIVLPTA
+20 PMIMLPTA

-55 AEEKAYLEAN
+55 
-65 YFTFPSTTDTSK
+65 
-77 GFDGWNPS
+77 
-85 VTEYTGLK
+85 
-93 TTDVDGL
+93 
-100 HNSNSKYEVVKDGD
+100 
-114 ALFHYTG
+114 
-121 ASGKDESGAKVAIW
+121 
-135 SNGATAHAG
+135 TA
-144 EKYDTR
+144 
-150 TVTYTGRKSGASIT
+150 
-164 YVFTTLSKVN
+164 
-174 VPGVNDSGT
+174 
-183 TGGATNTKGLNADE
+183 E
-197 KAFIDKYKDTI
+197 KAFLNNHKDEI

-215 GFAPSTTDYYGV
+215 RFDPSTTDYFGV
-227 KESVL
+227 KESAL
-232 DTVADKIPTA
+232 DTIADKIPTS
-242 NKGLKLLGA
+242 NTGLLKPMGA
-251 PIEIDTNATGWL
+251 PLEIDTNAAGWL
-263 ADGKTTQTKPAGT
+263 VDGKITQSKSTSG
-276 DLAYRVTIRG
+276 DLAYRVTIKG
-286 KSGGTVAYTLHT
+286 KKSGGTVAYTLHT
-298 RTLTIMD
+298 ASQD
-305 KADAAELKNVTAT
+305 ASSKADPGELKGVTAT
-318 ANGKQIQGFD
+318 ANGTAVKDFNPVKD
-328 PTKTGTWTVPD
+328 GTYTVPD

-352 GSYKNL
+352 ASYKNL

-390 KPSTGADVLKGVAA
+390 KPATGADALKGVAA

-424 ATGAEV
+424 AKGAEV
-430 KISNVPSDWKLD
+430 KFSNVPSDWKFA
-442 KTASDSKL
+442 KSASDSKL

-472 DGATTN
+472 DGATIN
-478 PGDNAGNNSQNN
+478 PDDNAGNNSQNN
-490 NVDTTSKPPVN
+490 NDGTTSKPPAN
-501 GANPLASTGV
+501 GVSPLASTGV

-520 GILAIIGGALGI
+520 GILVVIGGALGI

-547 PAPEADDSEASSDQP
+547 PEADDSEASSDQP
-562 LNS
+562 RNA

>member
-55 AEEKAYLEAN
+55 TEEKAFLN
-65 YFTFPSTTDTSK
+65 
-77 GFDGWNPS
+77 N
-85 VTEYTGLK
+85 
-93 TTDVDGL
+93 
-100 HNSNSKYEVVKDGD
+100 HKD
-114 ALFHYTG
+114 
-121 ASGKDESGAKVAIW
+121 K
-135 SNGATAHAG
+135 
-144 EKYDTR
+144 
-150 TVTYTGRKSGASIT
+150 
-164 YVFTTLSKVN
+164 
-174 VPGVNDSGT
+174 
-183 TGGATNTKGLNADE
+183 
-197 KAFIDKYKDTI
+197 I

-215 GFAPSTTDYYGV
+215 GFDPSTTDYYGV
-227 KESVL
+227 KESSL
-232 DTVADKIPTA
+232 DTVAGKIPTS
-242 NKGLKLLGA
+242 NTGLLKPMGA
-251 PIEIDTNATGWL
+251 PLEIDTNATGWL
-263 ADGKTTQTKPAGT
+263 VDGKIAKDKPSSG
-276 DLAYRVTIRG
+276 DMAYRVTIKG
-286 KSGGTVAYTLHT
+286 KSGGTVSYTLHT
-298 RTLTIMD
+298 ASQD
-305 KADAAELKNVTAT
+305 ASSKADPGELKVVTAT
-318 ANGKQIQGFD
+318 ANGTAVKDFNPVKD
-328 PTKTGTWTVPD
+328 GTYTVPD
-339 GAEVKLS
+339 DAEVKLS

-352 GSYKNL
+352 ASYKNL

-390 KPSTGADVLKGVAA
+390 KPATGVDALKGVTA

-419 GTYRV
+419 GTYKV

-450 VFTASKDGTTVTW
+450 VFAASKDGTTVTW

-472 DGATTN
+472 GGATTN
-478 PGDNAGNNSQNN
+478 PGDNAGNKSQNN
-490 NVDTTSKPPVN
+490 NDGTTSKPPVN

>member
-55 AEEKAYLEAN
+55 
-65 YFTFPSTTDTSK
+65 
-77 GFDGWNPS
+77 
-85 VTEYTGLK
+85 
-93 TTDVDGL
+93 
-100 HNSNSKYEVVKDGD
+100 
-114 ALFHYTG
+114 
-121 ASGKDESGAKVAIW
+121 
-135 SNGATAHAG
+135 TA
-144 EKYDTR
+144 
-150 TVTYTGRKSGASIT
+150 
-164 YVFTTLSKVN
+164 
-174 VPGVNDSGT
+174 
-183 TGGATNTKGLNADE
+183 E
-197 KAFIDKYKDTI
+197 KAFLNNHKDEI

-215 GFAPSTTDYYGV
+215 RFDPSTTDYFGV
-227 KESVL
+227 KESAL
-232 DTVADKIPTA
+232 DTIADKIPTS
-242 NKGLKLLGA
+242 NTGLLKPMGA
-251 PIEIDTNATGWL
+251 PLEIDTNAAGWL
-263 ADGKTTQTKPAGT
+263 VDGKITQSKSTSG
-276 DLAYRVTIRG
+276 DLAYRVTIKG
-286 KSGGTVAYTLHT
+286 KKSGGTVAYTLHT
-298 RTLTIMD
+298 ASQD
-305 KADAAELKNVTAT
+305 ASSKADPGELKGVTAT
-318 ANGKQIQGFD
+318 ADGKPVQGFD
-328 PTKTGTWTVPD
+328 PTKTGTWTIPD

-352 GSYKNL
+352 ASYKNL

-390 KPSTGADVLKGVAA
+390 KPATGADALKGVAV

-419 GTYRV
+419 GTYKV
-424 ATGAEV
+424 AKGAEV
-430 KISNVPSDWKLD
+430 KFSNVPSDWKLA
-442 KTASDSKL
+442 KSASDSKL

-472 DGATTN
+472 DGATIN
-478 PGDNAGNNSQNN
+478 PDDNAGNNSQNN
-490 NVDTTSKPPVN
+490 NDGTTSKPPAN
-501 GANPLASTGV
+501 GVSPLASTGV
-511 GIGWVGWLI
+511 GIGWAGWLI
-520 GILAIIGGALGI
+520 GILVVIGGALGI

-547 PAPEADDSEASSDQP
+547 PEADDSEASSDQP
-562 LNS
+562 RNA

>member
-55 AEEKAYLEAN
+55 AEEKASL
-65 YFTFPSTTDTSK
+65 DK
-77 GFDGWNPS
+77 
-85 VTEYTGLK
+85 
-93 TTDVDGL
+93 
-100 HNSNSKYEVVKDGD
+100 
-114 ALFHYTG
+114 
-121 ASGKDESGAKVAIW
+121 
-135 SNGATAHAG
+135 
-144 EKYDTR
+144 
-150 TVTYTGRKSGASIT
+150 IT
-164 YVFTTLSKVN
+164 
-174 VPGVNDSGT
+174 
-183 TGGATNTKGLNADE
+183 
-197 KAFIDKYKDTI
+197 
-208 ASALGID
+208 SALGID
-215 GFAPSTTDYYGV
+215 GFDPSTTDYYGV
-227 KESVL
+227 KESSL
-232 DTVADKIPTA
+232 DTVAGKIPTA
-242 NKGLKLLGA
+242 NSDLTSQKA
-251 PIEIDTNATGWL
+251 PLEIDTNATGWL
-263 ADGKTTQTKPAGT
+263 VDGKIAKDKPSSG
-276 DLAYRVTIRG
+276 DMAYRVTIKG

-298 RTLTIMD
+298 ASQD
-305 KADAAELKNVTAT
+305 ASSKADPGELKGVTAT
-318 ANGKQIQGFD
+318 ANGTAVTDFNPVKD
-328 PTKTGTWTVPD
+328 GTYTVPD

-352 GSYKNL
+352 ASYKNL

-390 KPSTGADVLKGVAA
+390 KPATGVDALKGVTA

-450 VFTASKDGTTVTW
+450 VFAASKDGTTVTW

-472 DGATTN
+472 GGATTN
-478 PGDNAGNNSQNN
+478 PGDNAGNKSQNN
-490 NVDTTSKPPVN
+490 NDGTTSKPTVN

-547 PAPEADDSEASSDQP
+547 PALEADDSEASSDQP

>member
-20 PMIVLPTA
+20 PMIMLPTA

-55 AEEKAYLEAN
+55 
-65 YFTFPSTTDTSK
+65 
-77 GFDGWNPS
+77 
-85 VTEYTGLK
+85 
-93 TTDVDGL
+93 
-100 HNSNSKYEVVKDGD
+100 
-114 ALFHYTG
+114 
-121 ASGKDESGAKVAIW
+121 
-135 SNGATAHAG
+135 TA
-144 EKYDTR
+144 
-150 TVTYTGRKSGASIT
+150 
-164 YVFTTLSKVN
+164 
-174 VPGVNDSGT
+174 
-183 TGGATNTKGLNADE
+183 E
-197 KAFIDKYKDTI
+197 KAFLNNHKDEI

-215 GFAPSTTDYYGV
+215 RFDPSTTDYFGV
-227 KESVL
+227 KESAL
-232 DTVADKIPTA
+232 DTIADKIPTS
-242 NKGLKLLGA
+242 NTGLLKPMGA
-251 PIEIDTNATGWL
+251 PLEIDPNAAGWL
-263 ADGKTTQTKPAGT
+263 VDGKITQSKSTSG
-276 DLAYRVTIRG
+276 DLAYRVTIKG
-286 KSGGTVAYTLHT
+286 KKSGGTVAYTLHT
-298 RTLTIMD
+298 ASQD
-305 KADAAELKNVTAT
+305 ASSKADPGELKGVTAT
-318 ANGKQIQGFD
+318 ANGTAVKDFNPVKD
-328 PTKTGTWTVPD
+328 GTYTVPD

-352 GSYKNL
+352 ASYKNL

-390 KPSTGADVLKGVAA
+390 KPATGADALKGVAA

-424 ATGAEV
+424 AKGAEV

-472 DGATTN
+472 DGATIN
-478 PGDNAGNNSQNN
+478 PDDNAGNNSQNN
-490 NVDTTSKPPVN
+490 NDGTTSKPPVN
-501 GANPLASTGV
+501 GVSPLASTGV

-520 GILAIIGGALGI
+520 GILVVIGGALGI

-547 PAPEADDSEASSDQP
+547 PASEADDSEASSDQP

>member
-55 AEEKAYLEAN
+55 
-65 YFTFPSTTDTSK
+65 
-77 GFDGWNPS
+77 
-85 VTEYTGLK
+85 
-93 TTDVDGL
+93 
-100 HNSNSKYEVVKDGD
+100 
-114 ALFHYTG
+114 
-121 ASGKDESGAKVAIW
+121 
-135 SNGATAHAG
+135 TA
-144 EKYDTR
+144 
-150 TVTYTGRKSGASIT
+150 
-164 YVFTTLSKVN
+164 
-174 VPGVNDSGT
+174 
-183 TGGATNTKGLNADE
+183 E
-197 KAFIDKYKDTI
+197 KAFLNNHKDEI

-215 GFAPSTTDYYGV
+215 GFDPSTTDYFGV
-227 KESVL
+227 KESAL
-232 DTVADKIPTA
+232 DTIADKIPTS
-242 NKGLKLLGA
+242 NTGLLKPMGA
-251 PIEIDTNATGWL
+251 PLEIDTNAAGWL
-263 ADGKTTQTKPAGT
+263 VDGKITQSKSTSG
-276 DLAYRVTIRG
+276 DLAYRVTIKG
-286 KSGGTVAYTLHT
+286 KKSGGTVAYTLHT
-298 RTLTIMD
+298 ASQD
-305 KADAAELKNVTAT
+305 ASSKADPGELKGVTAT
-318 ANGKQIQGFD
+318 ANGTAVKDFNPVKD
-328 PTKTGTWTVPD
+328 GTYTVPD

-352 GSYKNL
+352 ASYKNL

-390 KPSTGADVLKGVAA
+390 KPATGADALKGVAA

-424 ATGAEV
+424 AKGAEV

-472 DGATTN
+472 DGATIN
-478 PGDNAGNNSQNN
+478 PDDNAGNNSQNN
-490 NVDTTSKPPVN
+490 NDGTTSKPPAN
-501 GANPLASTGV
+501 GVSPLASTGV

-520 GILAIIGGALGI
+520 GILVVIGGALGI

-547 PAPEADDSEASSDQP
+547 PEADDSEASSDQP
-562 LNS
+562 RNA

>member
-42 ARSTAPNPLDKFS
+42 ARSTAPNPLDKF
-55 AEEKAYLEAN
+55 
-65 YFTFPSTTDTSK
+65 
-77 GFDGWNPS
+77 NP
-85 VTEYTGLK
+85 
-93 TTDVDGL
+93 
-100 HNSNSKYEVVKDGD
+100 
-114 ALFHYTG
+114 A
-121 ASGKDESGAKVAIW
+121 
-135 SNGATAHAG
+135 
-144 EKYDTR
+144 
-150 TVTYTGRKSGASIT
+150 
-164 YVFTTLSKVN
+164 
-174 VPGVNDSGT
+174 
-183 TGGATNTKGLNADE
+183 E
-197 KAFIDKYKDTI
+197 KAFLNNHKDKI

-215 GFAPSTTDYYGV
+215 GFDPSTTDYYSV
-227 KESVL
+227 KESSL
-232 DTVADKIPTA
+232 DTVAGKIPTA
-242 NKGLKLLGA
+242 NTGLLKPMGA
-251 PIEIDTNATGWL
+251 PLEIDTNATGWL
-263 ADGKTTQTKPAGT
+263 VDGKIAKDKPSSG
-276 DLAYRVTIRG
+276 DMAYRVTIKG

-298 RTLTIMD
+298 ASQD
-305 KADAAELKNVTAT
+305 ASSKADPGELKGVTAT
-318 ANGKQIQGFD
+318 ANGTAVKDFNPVKDGTYTVPDDAEVKIGDVPDGWKLDHKADSKTGTLTFTCTKDDVTVTWTFKYDDGTTTPGTGDKADPSELTGVTATADGKPVDGFA

-352 GSYKNL
+352 ASYKNL

-381 TYDSTTDPD
+381 
-390 KPSTGADVLKGVAA
+390 
-404 TVDGKP
+404 
-410 LPSFDPTKS
+410 
-419 GTYRV
+419 
-424 ATGAEV
+424 
-430 KISNVPSDWKLD
+430 
-442 KTASDSKL
+442 
-450 VFTASKDGTTVTW
+450 
-463 TFEYQGKDD
+463 EYQGKDD
-472 DGATTN
+472 GGATTN
-478 PGDNAGNNSQNN
+478 PGDNAGNKSQNN
-490 NVDTTSKPPVN
+490 NDGTASKPPVN

>member
-20 PMIVLPTA
+20 PMIMLPTA

-55 AEEKAYLEAN
+55 
-65 YFTFPSTTDTSK
+65 
-77 GFDGWNPS
+77 
-85 VTEYTGLK
+85 
-93 TTDVDGL
+93 
-100 HNSNSKYEVVKDGD
+100 
-114 ALFHYTG
+114 
-121 ASGKDESGAKVAIW
+121 
-135 SNGATAHAG
+135 TA
-144 EKYDTR
+144 
-150 TVTYTGRKSGASIT
+150 
-164 YVFTTLSKVN
+164 
-174 VPGVNDSGT
+174 
-183 TGGATNTKGLNADE
+183 E
-197 KAFIDKYKDTI
+197 KAFLNNHKDEI

-215 GFAPSTTDYYGV
+215 RFDPSTTDYFGV
-227 KESVL
+227 KESAL
-232 DTVADKIPTA
+232 DTIADKIPTS
-242 NKGLKLLGA
+242 NTGLLKPMGA
-251 PIEIDTNATGWL
+251 PLEIDTNAAGWL
-263 ADGKTTQTKPAGT
+263 VDGKITQSKSTSG
-276 DLAYRVTIRG
+276 DLAYRVTIKG
-286 KSGGTVAYTLHT
+286 KKSGGTVAYTLHT
-298 RTLTIMD
+298 ASQD
-305 KADAAELKNVTAT
+305 ASSKADPGELKGVTAT
-318 ANGKQIQGFD
+318 ANGTAVKDFNPVKD
-328 PTKTGTWTVPD
+328 GTYTVPD

-352 GSYKNL
+352 ASYKNL

-390 KPSTGADVLKGVAA
+390 KPATGADALKGVAA

-424 ATGAEV
+424 AKGAEV

-472 DGATTN
+472 DGATIN
-478 PGDNAGNNSQNN
+478 PDDNAGNNSQNN
-490 NVDTTSKPPVN
+490 NDGTTSKPPAN
-501 GANPLASTGV
+501 GVSPLASTGV

-520 GILAIIGGALGI
+520 GILVVIGGALGI

-547 PAPEADDSEASSDQP
+547 PEADDSEASSDQP
-562 LNS
+562 RNA

>member
-55 AEEKAYLEAN
+55 TEEKAFLN
-65 YFTFPSTTDTSK
+65 
-77 GFDGWNPS
+77 N
-85 VTEYTGLK
+85 
-93 TTDVDGL
+93 
-100 HNSNSKYEVVKDGD
+100 HKD
-114 ALFHYTG
+114 
-121 ASGKDESGAKVAIW
+121 K
-135 SNGATAHAG
+135 
-144 EKYDTR
+144 
-150 TVTYTGRKSGASIT
+150 
-164 YVFTTLSKVN
+164 
-174 VPGVNDSGT
+174 
-183 TGGATNTKGLNADE
+183 
-197 KAFIDKYKDTI
+197 I

-215 GFAPSTTDYYGV
+215 GFDPSTTDYFGV
-227 KESVL
+227 KESAL
-232 DTVADKIPTA
+232 DTVAGKIPTS
-242 NKGLKLLGA
+242 NTGLLKPMGA
-251 PIEIDTNATGWL
+251 PLEIDTNATGWL
-263 ADGKTTQTKPAGT
+263 VDGKIAKDKPSSG
-276 DLAYRVTIRG
+276 DMAYRVTIKG

-298 RTLTIMD
+298 ASQD
-305 KADAAELKNVTAT
+305 ASSKADPGELKGVTAT
-318 ANGKQIQGFD
+318 ANGTAVTDFNPVKD
-328 PTKTGTWTVPD
+328 GTYTVPD
-339 GAEVKLS
+339 DAEVKLS

-352 GSYKNL
+352 ASYKNL

-372 DVTVVTWTF
+372 DITVVTWTF

-390 KPSTGADVLKGVAA
+390 KPATGVDALKGVTA

-450 VFTASKDGTTVTW
+450 VFAASKDGTTVTW

-472 DGATTN
+472 GGATTN
-478 PGDNAGNNSQNN
+478 PGDNAGNKSQNN
-490 NVDTTSKPPVN
+490 NDGTTSKPTVN

>member
-55 AEEKAYLEAN
+55 TEEKAFLN
-65 YFTFPSTTDTSK
+65 
-77 GFDGWNPS
+77 N
-85 VTEYTGLK
+85 
-93 TTDVDGL
+93 
-100 HNSNSKYEVVKDGD
+100 HKD
-114 ALFHYTG
+114 
-121 ASGKDESGAKVAIW
+121 K
-135 SNGATAHAG
+135 
-144 EKYDTR
+144 
-150 TVTYTGRKSGASIT
+150 
-164 YVFTTLSKVN
+164 
-174 VPGVNDSGT
+174 
-183 TGGATNTKGLNADE
+183 
-197 KAFIDKYKDTI
+197 I

-215 GFAPSTTDYYGV
+215 GFDPSTTDYYGV
-227 KESVL
+227 KESAL
-232 DTVADKIPTA
+232 DTVAGKIPTS
-242 NKGLKLLGA
+242 NTGLLKPMGA
-251 PIEIDTNATGWL
+251 PLEIDTNATGWL
-263 ADGKTTQTKPAGT
+263 VDGKIAKDKPSSG
-276 DLAYRVTIRG
+276 DMAYRVTIKG

-298 RTLTIMD
+298 
-305 KADAAELKNVTAT
+305 ASQDASSKVDPGELKGVTAT
-318 ANGKQIQGFD
+318 ANGTAVTDFNPVKD
-328 PTKTGTWTVPD
+328 GTWTVPD

-352 GSYKNL
+352 ASYKNL

-372 DVTVVTWTF
+372 DITVVTWTF

-390 KPSTGADVLKGVAA
+390 KPATGVDALKGVTA

-442 KTASDSKL
+442 KTASDSRL
-450 VFTASKDGTTVTW
+450 VFAASKDGTTVTW

-472 DGATTN
+472 GGATTN
-478 PGDNAGNNSQNN
+478 PDDNAGNKSQNN
-490 NVDTTSKPPVN
+490 NDGTTSKPPVN

>member
-20 PMIVLPTA
+20 PMIMLPTA

-55 AEEKAYLEAN
+55 
-65 YFTFPSTTDTSK
+65 
-77 GFDGWNPS
+77 
-85 VTEYTGLK
+85 
-93 TTDVDGL
+93 
-100 HNSNSKYEVVKDGD
+100 
-114 ALFHYTG
+114 
-121 ASGKDESGAKVAIW
+121 
-135 SNGATAHAG
+135 TA
-144 EKYDTR
+144 
-150 TVTYTGRKSGASIT
+150 
-164 YVFTTLSKVN
+164 
-174 VPGVNDSGT
+174 
-183 TGGATNTKGLNADE
+183 E
-197 KAFIDKYKDTI
+197 KAFLNNHKDEI

-215 GFAPSTTDYYGV
+215 RFDPSTTDYSGV
-227 KESVL
+227 KESAL
-232 DTVADKIPTA
+232 DTIADKIPTS
-242 NKGLKLLGA
+242 NTGLLKPMGA
-251 PIEIDTNATGWL
+251 PLEIDTNAAGWL
-263 ADGKTTQTKPAGT
+263 VDGKITQSKSTSG
-276 DLAYRVTIRG
+276 DLAYRVTIKG
-286 KSGGTVAYTLHT
+286 KKSGGTVAYTLHT
-298 RTLTIMD
+298 ASQD
-305 KADAAELKNVTAT
+305 ASSKADPGELKGVTAT
-318 ANGKQIQGFD
+318 ANGTAVKDFNPVKD
-328 PTKTGTWTVPD
+328 GTWTVPD

-352 GSYKNL
+352 ASYKNL

-372 DVTVVTWTF
+372 DITVVTWTF

-390 KPSTGADVLKGVAA
+390 KPATGVDALKGVTA

-450 VFTASKDGTTVTW
+450 VFAASKDGTTVTW

-472 DGATTN
+472 GGATTN
-478 PGDNAGNNSQNN
+478 PGDNAGNKSQNN
-490 NVDTTSKPPVN
+490 NDGTTSKPTVN

-562 LNS
+562 RNA

>member
-42 ARSTAPNPLDKFS
+42 ARSTAPNPLDKFNT
-55 AEEKAYLEAN
+55 EEKAFLN
-65 YFTFPSTTDTSK
+65 
-77 GFDGWNPS
+77 N
-85 VTEYTGLK
+85 
-93 TTDVDGL
+93 
-100 HNSNSKYEVVKDGD
+100 HKD
-114 ALFHYTG
+114 
-121 ASGKDESGAKVAIW
+121 K
-135 SNGATAHAG
+135 
-144 EKYDTR
+144 
-150 TVTYTGRKSGASIT
+150 
-164 YVFTTLSKVN
+164 
-174 VPGVNDSGT
+174 
-183 TGGATNTKGLNADE
+183 
-197 KAFIDKYKDTI
+197 I

-215 GFAPSTTDYYGV
+215 GFDPSTTDYYGV
-227 KESVL
+227 KESAL
-232 DTVADKIPTA
+232 DTVAGKIPTS
-242 NKGLKLLGA
+242 NTGLLKPMGA
-251 PIEIDTNATGWL
+251 PLEIDTNATGWL
-263 ADGKTTQTKPAGT
+263 VDGKIAKDKPSSG
-276 DLAYRVTIRG
+276 DMAYRVTIKG

-298 RTLTIMD
+298 ASQD
-305 KADAAELKNVTAT
+305 ASSKADPGELKGVTAT
-318 ANGKQIQGFD
+318 ANGTAVTDFNPVKD
-328 PTKTGTWTVPD
+328 GTYTVPD

-352 GSYKNL
+352 ASYKNL

-390 KPSTGADVLKGVAA
+390 KPATGVDALKGVTA

-450 VFTASKDGTTVTW
+450 VFAASKDGTTVTW

-472 DGATTN
+472 GGATTN
-478 PGDNAGNNSQNN
+478 PGDNAGNKSQNN
-490 NVDTTSKPPVN
+490 NDGTTSKPTVN

-547 PAPEADDSEASSDQP
+547 PALEADDSEASSDQP